1 MDVGH
6 CTKDRKDFERRE
18 SKIMTIDIGR
28 LLDNVI
34 EKYDSLLLLVS
45 IFLVK

>member
-6 CTKDRKDFERRE
+6 CTKDHKDFERRE
-18 SKIMTIDIGR
+18 STIVSIDVGR

-34 EKYDSLLLLVS
+34 EKYESLLLLVS